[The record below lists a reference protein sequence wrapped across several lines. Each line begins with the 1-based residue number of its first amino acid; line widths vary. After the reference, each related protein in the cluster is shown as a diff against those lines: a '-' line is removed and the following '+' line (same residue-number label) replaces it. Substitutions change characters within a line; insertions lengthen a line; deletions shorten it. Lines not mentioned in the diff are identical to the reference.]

1 MSEAKPPVVATLT
14 WSENLVFNATCA
26 RISLVTDG
34 KSTAGG
40 SPVQLL
46 AISLAGC
53 MSMDVVDI
61 VRKSRQPLTAFQCR
75 LTGERAPGPPHRFLK
90 IHLHFH
96 LAGTVADDVVQRAIA
111 LSHDKYCSVWHSM
124 RQDIELS
131 TTFDIE
137 P

>member
-1 MSEAKPPVVATLT
+1 MSEAKPPVDVSLS
-14 WSENLVFNATCA
+14 WSEALVFHATSG
-26 RISLVTDG
+26 RTSLVIDG
-34 KSTAGG
+34 DSTAGP
-40 SPVQLL
+40 SPIQLL

-53 MSMDVVDI
+53 MAMDVVDI
-61 VRKSRQPLTAFQCR
+61 VRKGRQPLTAFECR
-75 LTGERAPGPPHRFLK
+75 LTGERAPEHPRRFLK

-96 LAGTVADDVVQRAIA
+96 LAGAVADAVVQRAIA

-124 RQDIELS
+124 QQDIELS